1 MHNKLKIFKIMN
13 KLILISFLF
22 LISNSTYSQTSSI
35 PIDINKSN
43 VKWYGDE
50 ITGKQH
56 YGSLKF
62 KEGNIVL
69 TGTGKVS
76 DKIISGN
83 FIVDMTSLNVEDLTG
98 RGKNSLEG
106 HLKSDDFFSVSK
118 FNYAYL
124 KILKSNDPVNG
135 VQIISG
141 DLTIKGISHP
151 ITFTMELNGKIAKSN
166 LVFDR
171 TKYDVKFRSGNFFQ
185 NLGDKLIY
193 DDIKLEVSLV
203 FE

>member
-1 MHNKLKIFKIMN
+1 MN

>member
-1 MHNKLKIFKIMN
+1 MN
-13 KLILISFLF
+13 KLIFISFLF
-22 LISNSTYSQTSSI
+22 LISNSIFSQTLSQSI
-35 PIDINKSN
+35 NVIKSN

-62 KEGNIVL
+62 KEGNIIL
-69 TGTGKVS
+69 TGTGKIS

-83 FIVDMTSLNVEDLTG
+83 FIVDMTSLNVEDMTG

-135 VQIISG
+135 VQTING

-151 ITFTMELNGKIAKSN
+151 VTFTMELNGKKAKSN
-166 LVFDR
+166 LIFDR

-193 DDIKLEVSLV
+193 DDIKLEVSLE

>member
-1 MHNKLKIFKIMN
+1 MN
-13 KLILISFLF
+13 KLFYISLLFLF
-22 LISNSTYSQTSSI
+22 SNSIFSQTLTQSI
-35 PIDINKSN
+35 NITKSN

-62 KEGNIVL
+62 KEGNIIL
-69 TGTGKVS
+69 TGTGKIS

-83 FIVDMTSLNVEDLTG
+83 FIVDMTSLNVEDITG

-135 VQIISG
+135 VQTING
-141 DLTIKGISHP
+141 DLIIKGISHP
-151 ITFTMELNGKIAKSN
+151 VTFTMELNGKKAKSN
-166 LVFDR
+166 LIFDR

-193 DDIKLEVSLV
+193 DEIKLEVSLE
-203 FE
+203 FK

>member
-1 MHNKLKIFKIMN
+1 MN

-106 HLKSDDFFSVSK
+106 HLKSDDFFSVNK
-118 FNYAYL
+118 FNFAYL

-135 VQIISG
+135 VQTING

-151 ITFTMELNGKIAKSN
+151 VTFTMELNGKKAKSN
-166 LVFDR
+166 LIFDR

-193 DDIKLEVSLV
+193 DDIKLEVNLE

>member
-1 MHNKLKIFKIMN
+1 MN
-13 KLILISFLF
+13 NLLLISFLF
-22 LISNSTYSQTSSI
+22 LISNTTYSQTMSRSI
-35 PIDINKSN
+35 KIDKSN

-56 YGSLKF
+56 YGSLQF
-62 KEGNIVL
+62 KEGRVIL
-69 TGTGKVS
+69 TGTGKIS

-83 FIVDMTSLNVEDLTG
+83 FIVDMNSLSVEDLSG

-118 FNYAYL
+118 YNYAFL
-124 KILKSNDPVNG
+124 KILDGNDPING
-135 VQIISG
+135 VQTLNG
-141 DLTIKGISHP
+141 DLTIKGISNP
-151 ITFTMELNGKIAKSN
+151 VTFTMELNGKKGKCI
-166 LVFDR
+166 LIFDR
-171 TKYDVKFRSGNFFQ
+171 TKYDIKFRSGNFFQ

-193 DDIKLEVSLV
+193 DDIKLKVNLQ

>member
-1 MHNKLKIFKIMN
+1 MN
-13 KLILISFLF
+13 KLILVSFLF
-22 LISNSTYSQTSSI
+22 LISNTTYSQTISRSI
-35 PIDINKSN
+35 KIDKSY

-62 KEGNIVL
+62 KEGKVIL

-83 FIVDMTSLNVEDLTG
+83 FIVDMTSLRVEDLTG

-135 VQIISG
+135 VQTING

-151 ITFTMELNGKIAKSN
+151 VIFKMELNGKKAKSN

-193 DDIKLEVSLV
+193 DDIKLEVSLE

>member
-1 MHNKLKIFKIMN
+1 MN
-13 KLILISFLF
+13 KLFYISLLFLF
-22 LISNSTYSQTSSI
+22 SNSIFSQTLSQSI
-35 PIDINKSN
+35 NITKSN

-62 KEGNIVL
+62 KEGNIIL
-69 TGTGKVS
+69 TGTGKIS

-83 FIVDMTSLNVEDLTG
+83 FVVDMTSLNVEDLTG

-106 HLKSDDFFSVSK
+106 HLKSDDFFSVNK
-118 FNYAYL
+118 FNFAYL

-135 VQIISG
+135 VQTING

-151 ITFTMELNGKIAKSN
+151 VIFTMELNGKKAKSN
-166 LVFDR
+166 LIFDR

-193 DDIKLEVSLV
+193 DDIKLEVNLE

>member
-1 MHNKLKIFKIMN
+1 MN
-13 KLILISFLF
+13 KLIFISFLF
-22 LISNSTYSQTSSI
+22 LISNSIFSQTLSQSI
-35 PIDINKSN
+35 NVIKSN

-62 KEGNIVL
+62 KEGNIIL
-69 TGTGKVS
+69 TGTGKIS

-83 FIVDMTSLNVEDLTG
+83 FIVDMTSLKVEDMTG

-135 VQIISG
+135 VQTING

-151 ITFTMELNGKIAKSN
+151 VTFTMELNGKKAKSN
-166 LVFDR
+166 LIFDR

-193 DDIKLEVSLV
+193 DDIKLEVSLE

>member
-1 MHNKLKIFKIMN
+1 MN
-13 KLILISFLF
+13 KLILVSFLF
-22 LISNSTYSQTSSI
+22 LISNTTYSQTISRSI
-35 PIDINKSN
+35 KIDKSY

-62 KEGNIVL
+62 KEGKVIL

-83 FIVDMTSLNVEDLTG
+83 FIVDMTSLSVEDLTG

-135 VQIISG
+135 VQTING

-151 ITFTMELNGKIAKSN
+151 VIFKMELNGKKAKSN

-193 DDIKLEVSLV
+193 DDIKLEVSLE

>member
-1 MHNKLKIFKIMN
+1 MN

-135 VQIISG
+135 VQTISG

-151 ITFTMELNGKIAKSN
+151 INFTMELNGKIAKSN

>member
-1 MHNKLKIFKIMN
+1 MN

-76 DKIISGN
+76 DKIISGS

-135 VQIISG
+135 VQTISG

>member
-1 MHNKLKIFKIMN
+1 MN
-13 KLILISFLF
+13 KLFYISLLFLF
-22 LISNSTYSQTSSI
+22 SNSIFSQTLTQSI
-35 PIDINKSN
+35 NITKSN

-62 KEGNIVL
+62 KEGNIIL
-69 TGTGKVS
+69 TGTGKIS

-83 FIVDMTSLNVEDLTG
+83 FVVDMTSLNVEDLTG

-106 HLKSDDFFSVSK
+106 HLKSDDFFSVNK
-118 FNYAYL
+118 FNFAYL

-135 VQIISG
+135 VQTING

-151 ITFTMELNGKIAKSN
+151 VTFTMELNGKKAKSN
-166 LVFDR
+166 LTFDR

-193 DDIKLEVSLV
+193 DDIKLEVNLE

>member
-1 MHNKLKIFKIMN
+1 MN
-13 KLILISFLF
+13 KLFYISLLFLF
-22 LISNSTYSQTSSI
+22 SNSIFSQTLSQSI
-35 PIDINKSN
+35 NITKSN

-62 KEGNIVL
+62 KEGNIIL
-69 TGTGKVS
+69 TGTGKIS

-83 FIVDMTSLNVEDLTG
+83 FIVDMTSLNVEDITG

-124 KILKSNDPVNG
+124 KILKINDPVNG
-135 VQIISG
+135 VQTING

-151 ITFTMELNGKIAKSN
+151 VTFTMELNGKKAKSN
-166 LVFDR
+166 LIFDR

-193 DDIKLEVSLV
+193 DDIKLEVSLE

>member
-1 MHNKLKIFKIMN
+1 MKKLFY
-13 KLILISFLF
+13 ISLLFLF
-22 LISNSTYSQTSSI
+22 SNSIFSQTLSQSI
-35 PIDINKSN
+35 NITKSN

-62 KEGNIVL
+62 KEGNIIL
-69 TGTGKVS
+69 TGTGKIS

-83 FIVDMTSLNVEDLTG
+83 FVVDMTSLNVEDLTG
-98 RGKNSLEG
+98 RGKTSLEG
-106 HLKSDDFFSVSK
+106 HLKSDDFFSVNK
-118 FNYAYL
+118 FNFAYL

-135 VQIISG
+135 VQTING

-151 ITFTMELNGKIAKSN
+151 VTFTMELNGKKAKSN
-166 LVFDR
+166 LIFDR

-193 DDIKLEVSLV
+193 DDIKLEVNLE

>member
-1 MHNKLKIFKIMN
+1 MN
-13 KLILISFLF
+13 KLIFISFLF
-22 LISNSTYSQTSSI
+22 LISNSIFSQTLSQSI
-35 PIDINKSN
+35 NVIKSN

-62 KEGNIVL
+62 KEGNIIL
-69 TGTGKVS
+69 TGTGKIS

-83 FIVDMTSLNVEDLTG
+83 FIVDMTSLNVEDITG

-135 VQIISG
+135 VQTING

-151 ITFTMELNGKIAKSN
+151 VTFTMELNGKKAKSN
-166 LVFDR
+166 LIFDR

-193 DDIKLEVSLV
+193 DDIKLEVSLE

>member
-1 MHNKLKIFKIMN
+1 MN
-13 KLILISFLF
+13 KLFYISLLFLF
-22 LISNSTYSQTSSI
+22 SNSIFSQTLSQSI
-35 PIDINKSN
+35 NITKSN

-62 KEGNIVL
+62 KEGNIIL
-69 TGTGKVS
+69 TGTGKIS

-83 FIVDMTSLNVEDLTG
+83 FVVDMTSLNVEDLTG
-98 RGKNSLEG
+98 RGKSSLEG
-106 HLKSDDFFSVSK
+106 HLKSDDFFSVNK
-118 FNYAYL
+118 FNFAYL
-124 KILKSNDPVNG
+124 KILKSNDPING
-135 VQIISG
+135 VQTING

-151 ITFTMELNGKIAKSN
+151 VTFTMELNGKKAKSN
-166 LVFDR
+166 LIFDR

-193 DDIKLEVSLV
+193 DDIKLEVNLE

>member
-1 MHNKLKIFKIMN
+1 MN
-13 KLILISFLF
+13 KLIFISFLF
-22 LISNSTYSQTSSI
+22 LISNSIFSQTLSQSI
-35 PIDINKSN
+35 NVIKSN

-62 KEGNIVL
+62 KEGNIIL
-69 TGTGKVS
+69 TGTGKIS

-83 FIVDMTSLNVEDLTG
+83 FIVDMTSLNVEDMTG

-124 KILKSNDPVNG
+124 KILKINDPVNG
-135 VQIISG
+135 VQTING
-141 DLTIKGISHP
+141 DLIIKGISHP
-151 ITFTMELNGKIAKSN
+151 VTFTMELNGKKAKSN
-166 LVFDR
+166 LIFDR

-193 DDIKLEVSLV
+193 DDIKLEVSLE

>member
-1 MHNKLKIFKIMN
+1 MN

-22 LISNSTYSQTSSI
+22 LISNTTYSQTMSRSI
-35 PIDINKSN
+35 KIDKSN

-56 YGSLKF
+56 YGSLQF
-62 KEGNIVL
+62 KEGRVIL

-83 FIVDMTSLNVEDLTG
+83 FIVDMNSLSVEDLSG

-106 HLKSDDFFSVSK
+106 HLKSDDFFSVGRY
-118 FNYAYL
+118 NYAFL
-124 KILKSNDPVNG
+124 KILDGNDPIDGIQTLN
-135 VQIISG
+135 G
-141 DLTIKGISHP
+141 DLTIKGISNP
-151 ITFTMELNGKIAKSN
+151 VKFTMELNGKKAKCI
-166 LVFDR
+166 LIFDR

-193 DDIKLEVSLV
+193 DDIKLEVSLE

>member
-1 MHNKLKIFKIMN
+1 MN
-13 KLILISFLF
+13 KLFYIPLLFLF
-22 LISNSTYSQTSSI
+22 SNSIFSQTLSQSI
-35 PIDINKSN
+35 NITKSN

-62 KEGNIVL
+62 KEGNIIL
-69 TGTGKVS
+69 TGTGKIS

-83 FIVDMTSLNVEDLTG
+83 FVVDMTSLNVEDLTG
-98 RGKNSLEG
+98 RGKTSLEG
-106 HLKSDDFFSVSK
+106 HLKSDDFFSVNK
-118 FNYAYL
+118 FNFAYL

-135 VQIISG
+135 VQTING

-151 ITFTMELNGKIAKSN
+151 VTFTMELNGKKAKSN
-166 LVFDR
+166 LIFDR

-193 DDIKLEVSLV
+193 DDIKLEVNLE